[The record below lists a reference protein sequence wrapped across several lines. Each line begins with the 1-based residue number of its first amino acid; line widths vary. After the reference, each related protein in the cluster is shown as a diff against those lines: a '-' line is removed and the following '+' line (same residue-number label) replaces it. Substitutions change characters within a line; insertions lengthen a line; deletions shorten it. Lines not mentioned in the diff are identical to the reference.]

1 AAIAGG
7 AGWIFAFQGIVSPS
21 QFSWQVS
28 VNILVMVILGG
39 INTTIGPILGAAFV
53 TVFPSQVNINPFWQE
68 VLFGALFV
76 GVIVVFPSGFV
87 GFLRFVATLARRR
100 LGLDAA
106 AAAPAVVDEQPGIV
120 DTSAVEAAAQEG
132 ERRAGEVP
140 LATAA
145 DGNGGHAAIDC
156 RGV

>member
-87 GFLRFVATLARRR
+87 GFLRFLATLVRRR
-100 LGLDAA
+100 LGLGA
-106 AAAPAVVDEQPGIV
+106 AAAPVVADEQPGIV

-132 ERRAGEVP
+132 ERRLG
-140 LATAA
+140 
-145 DGNGGHAAIDC
+145 
-156 RGV
+156 